1 MKHILLILASEDMRV
16 MLQETLGGRYVVTA
30 CEDAGE
36 GLNKMQLGC
45 DLLVVDLILPGMDGI
60 SLLQAAAENRPK
72 HIIAVTPL
80 ISGDILQTLSDM
92 AIDYVI
98 RKPCSLDII
107 TKHIDALL
115 NKDPLP
121 VGRG

>member
-45 DLLVVDLILPGMDGI
+45 DLMVVDLILPGMDGI
-60 SLLQAAAENRPK
+60 SLLQAAVENRPK

-80 ISGDILQTLSDM
+80 ISEDILQTLSDM
-92 AIDYVI
+92 DIDYVI

-107 TKHIDALL
+107 TKYIDALL

>member
-16 MLQETLGGRYVVTA
+16 MLQETLGGRYVVTT

-72 HIIAVTPL
+72 HIIAVTPV
-80 ISGDILQTLSDM
+80 ISEDILQTLSDM
-92 AIDYVI
+92 DIDYVI

-107 TKHIDALL
+107 TKYIDALL